1 MDKQMKEITESIL
14 HRFKKLFILL
24 LLIPVLTTVIA
35 YFMAAKAPS
44 SAQASAKIKLGQAEN
59 SMLNTPESA
68 KEYLAS
74 DEFLSSIKGLNKD
87 EEKAMK
93 EKLQVAPETDTII
106 TLTLADE
113 NKGKAKSQL
122 KSVVKAFMTEGNHQT
137 EQWKTTL
144 EDQIKKVEGTEVTGE
159 GTIKKE
165 EYLFDLKTRAMKIKE
180 PKLLEKVDTAEMA
193 GDNPKRKA
201 VLGLLVGLMLSASIL
216 LLPEIF
222 KK

>member
-1 MDKQMKEITESIL
+1 MDTQMKEITESIL

-44 SAQASAKIKLGQAEN
+44 SAQATAKIKLGQAEN

-122 KSVVKAFMTEGNHQT
+122 KSVVKAFMTERNHQT

-193 GDNPKRKA
+193 GDPKRKA